1 MPLKNILIVED
12 DPDISASL
20 VELLEGEGYQ
30 TLTATNG
37 LQALQL
43 IESHQETPAL
53 MLVDY
58 MMPVMD
64 GRKFLETLEQQRP
77 GYLLKTPTVILT
89 AAADLKFTFPNR
101 VELLKKPVDVDH
113 LLDVVKRHCGF

>member
-1 MPLKNILIVED
+1 MTLKNILIVED

-37 LQALQL
+37 LQALQV
-43 IESHQETPAL
+43 IDSHPDQPGL

-58 MMPVMD
+58 MMPIMD
-64 GRKFLETLEQQRP
+64 GRKFLETLEEKRP

-89 AAADLKFTFPNR
+89 AAADLKFTFPYQ
-101 VELLKKPVDVDH
+101 VELLKKPVDVDQ
-113 LLDVVKRHCGF
+113 LLDVVKKFCG